1 MKLLSWFIAAILWAL
16 GANLHAQTNNQ
27 VFYLDASNTINKLSA
42 TSSTTWG
49 NQNLGQLATGS
60 TRLTSFTDNLGS
72 HVFYQNTSNQ
82 INQLLGTGGSSGITW
97 TNQNFNTVTSAVSGG
112 TGLTSF
118 VDHVGEHVFFLD
130 VNHAVNQL
138 LGTVTSAGVTWSSGS
153 VPNSTL
159 AAGAAGLTSFIDS
172 AGEHVFYV
180 DSNDQVNHLLG
191 TVGSNGAV
199 TW

>member
-72 HVFYQNTSNQ
+72 HVFYQNTSSQ
-82 INQLLGTGGSSGITW
+82 INQLLGTGWFEWNYLDQPELHNSDRGCLRRHGAHKLRRSCRGTCIFSGRSP
-97 TNQNFNTVTSAVSGG
+97 QGEPVARHRNFHWRDLEQRHCPESLQPQAQR
-112 TGLTSF
+112 
-118 VDHVGEHVFFLD
+118 D
-130 VNHAVNQL
+130 
-138 LGTVTSAGVTWSSGS
+138 
-153 VPNSTL
+153 
-159 AAGAAGLTSFIDS
+159 
-172 AGEHVFYV
+172 
-180 DSNDQVNHLLG
+180 
-191 TVGSNGAV
+191 
-199 TW
+199 